1 MIDRLFRPMFQPGA
15 QIEGDEIPLFRDTGL
30 QPWAVM
36 AFNNLVMSY
45 VTMAPMYR
53 DLLGQDP
60 FSESALDNQL
70 NLVKSLLR
78 AVFEYRA

>member
-1 MIDRLFRPMFQPGA
+1 MFQPDA
-15 QIEGDEIPLFRDTGL
+15 QIEGDAISLFRDSGL

-60 FSESALDNQL
+60 FSEAALDKQL
-70 NLVKSLLR
+70 NLIKTLLR
-78 AVFEYRA
+78 AVFEYKGDRAPA

>member
-1 MIDRLFRPMFQPGA
+1 
-15 QIEGDEIPLFRDTGL
+15 
-30 QPWAVM
+30 M

-60 FSESALDNQL
+60 FSEDALDNQL
-70 NLVKSLLR
+70 NLVRTLLK
-78 AVFEYRA
+78 AAFSYKGD